1 MALHRRP
8 NDRLFATPALCLN
21 SRHRARRT
29 MAMTDVFIS
38 YHSADRDKVT
48 IIGDDLVKLK
58 LDVWF
63 DRKLRSGS
71 AYDSQIAQQ
80 LESAKAVLTCWT
92 LGAVKSDWV
101 RSEADFAR
109 NSGKLVPCVLEPVTL
124 PPPFNLVQAGNLSSW
139 AGQED
144 DPAWLK
150 ILEQI
155 GQLTDQ
161 PGLATYRAVM
171 RPTATLPELKA
182 WVAANAANPLSADV
196 WNRISA
202 LEGENAEQKAAR
214 EAAEGRARA
223 QMRKLQAKRS
233 RELAKARGLR
243 DPARER
249 RQQILLLAAV
259 LVTALV
265 IAGWIGYSV
274 DRDARLTKL
283 DRLDAPDEVAG
294 FIARNWYHPVRTT
307 AEEKLRRIDDRRWS
321 DAKQGGRKADFETYV
336 SAFSG
341 LSGQHLVEA
350 QAALQVAD
358 RVAAVQQNLRRLGL
372 YRGPADGALDEATR
386 NTIARFRLR
395 SGLPVSYSV
404 DDQLIDELDKAIER
418 WIRPTPSE
426 LRTSQPGPPSEDDM
440 IALAAN
446 LGVELPAL
454 LAVYDLENVGSGFDT
469 EGRPIIVFT
478 PHIFLEYAKKSY
490 DPTASSVSGRPRSSG
505 LDHGS
510 TDPAKPPSRWD
521 QLEAAFLV
529 DPEAAYDATSF
540 GAFQILGLHAKRM
553 GFASAGEFAR
563 FVSQSELNQYAALF
577 LFGSNSPVLAALKAR
592 DWERYA
598 RAILGTPH
606 YAKRLSEAY
615 EREVAI
621 LRARPPW
628 EAASVSS
635 HGLGP

>member
-48 IIGDDLVKLK
+48 IIADELVKLK

-63 DRKLRSGS
+63 DRELRSGS

-202 LEGENAEQKAAR
+202 LEGENTEQKAAR

-249 RQQILLLAAV
+249 RQQI
-259 LVTALV
+259 
-265 IAGWIGYSV
+265 
-274 DRDARLTKL
+274 
-283 DRLDAPDEVAG
+283 
-294 FIARNWYHPVRTT
+294 FC
-307 AEEKLRRIDDRRWS
+307 
-321 DAKQGGRKADFETYV
+321 
-336 SAFSG
+336 
-341 LSGQHLVEA
+341 
-350 QAALQVAD
+350 
-358 RVAAVQQNLRRLGL
+358 
-372 YRGPADGALDEATR
+372 
-386 NTIARFRLR
+386 
-395 SGLPVSYSV
+395 
-404 DDQLIDELDKAIER
+404 
-418 WIRPTPSE
+418 
-426 LRTSQPGPPSEDDM
+426 SQRC
-440 IALAAN
+440 L
-446 LGVELPAL
+446 
-454 LAVYDLENVGSGFDT
+454 
-469 EGRPIIVFT
+469 
-478 PHIFLEYAKKSY
+478 
-490 DPTASSVSGRPRSSG
+490 
-505 LDHGS
+505 
-510 TDPAKPPSRWD
+510 
-521 QLEAAFLV
+521 
-529 DPEAAYDATSF
+529 
-540 GAFQILGLHAKRM
+540 
-553 GFASAGEFAR
+553 
-563 FVSQSELNQYAALF
+563 
-577 LFGSNSPVLAALKAR
+577 
-592 DWERYA
+592 
-598 RAILGTPH
+598 
-606 YAKRLSEAY
+606 
-615 EREVAI
+615 
-621 LRARPPW
+621 
-628 EAASVSS
+628 
-635 HGLGP
+635 